1 MTIVD
6 DILHSIKK
14 LFKIKDIGILFR
26 EQSMRRCIV
35 FNKKGFSII
44 EIMVVASILGL
55 LSLMLMPSYQEFK
68 KNGHRQAA
76 RVHLST
82 YQRSAKMMI
91 GEFGYNPGNFVALGF
106 QPEGNIYYRI
116 IAADSN
122 RNPPDYYPNN
132 DCCFSTGHDS
142 NHTHTNCTGTN
153 DCVDCGAG
161 YRDAWQETLSNYSN
175 KTATVNGRSFKVY
188 AVSDK
193 SDDFLCTNEAD
204 VFTGDCG

>member
-1 MTIVD
+1 
-6 DILHSIKK
+6 
-14 LFKIKDIGILFR
+14 
-26 EQSMRRCIV
+26 MRRCML

-44 EIMVVASILGL
+44 EIMVVASILGM
-55 LSLMLMPSYQEFK
+55 LSLMLIPSYQEFK

-116 IAADSN
+116 VAADSS

-132 DCCFSTGHDS
+132 DTCFSTEHDS
-142 NHTHTNCTGTN
+142 GHTINHSSCNCDTGYS
-153 DCVDCGAG
+153 DSW
-161 YRDAWQETLSNYSN
+161 RETLSNYSN
-175 KTATVNGRSFKVY
+175 KTPTINGRSFKVY
-188 AVSDK
+188 AVSDQ
-193 SDDFLCTNEAD
+193 SDDFLCTNESD